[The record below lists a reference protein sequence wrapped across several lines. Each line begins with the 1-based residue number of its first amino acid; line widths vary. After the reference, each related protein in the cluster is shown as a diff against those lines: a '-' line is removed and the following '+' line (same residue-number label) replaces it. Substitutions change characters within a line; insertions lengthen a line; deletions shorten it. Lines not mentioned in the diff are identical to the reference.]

1 MIRASSVFI
10 LGVFLSLFSPAGLRA
25 QSLSLDEFMGFVK
38 QYHPFVKQARI
49 ELNLSETKLLKARGA
64 FDPKIEAAFKEKTV
78 KNSPYYE
85 RLNAAFTLPTPI
97 GVELKAEISEAEG
110 DLLNPEN
117 VVSGNRLYAVGADLD
132 LGKGLWANPRN
143 TALKQARRFVKQA
156 EEENRLAVNQILEEA
171 SHAFL
176 DWYAAYQQWNIIGQF
191 VENAAFRF
199 QGVKRRVA
207 SGDLAPI
214 DSLEARIAYNN
225 RKLLW
230 EKSLIK
236 LNRTA
241 LKASN
246 FLWLED
252 QPIEIREKT
261 MPTLSEDTLLL
272 YADVENPP
280 LANHPKMKALNYKIE
295 QQRLEQRLQRNALLP
310 EIKLGYRWLSGTNPL
325 QTLQAALDPENNITQ
340 FKVKMPLF
348 LRKERANLKLSS
360 LKLDDLVLAQEQTR
374 LELGN
379 KINALNAQKNSLTK
393 QKQLTK
399 QMVEDYKIL
408 FEGEQKKFDAGESS
422 LFLVNS
428 REAKWLDAV
437 QKFIGIEQAEQKTK
451 LSYYFLVNF

>member
-10 LGVFLSLFSPAGLRA
+10 LGIFLGLFSPAELKA

-38 QYHPFVKQARI
+38 QHHPFVKQAKI

-97 GVELKAEISEAEG
+97 GMELKAEISEAEG

-156 EEENRLAVNQILEEA
+156 EEENRLAVNQILVEA

-176 DWYAAYQQWNIIGQF
+176 DWYASYQQWNIIGQF

-199 QGVKRRVA
+199 QGVKQRVA

>member
-10 LGVFLSLFSPAGLRA
+10 LGIFLGLFSPAGLRA

-38 QYHPFVKQARI
+38 QHHPFVKQAKI
-49 ELNLSETKLLKARGA
+49 ELNLSETKLLKAWGA

-97 GVELKAEISEAEG
+97 GMELKAEISEAEG

-117 VVSGNRLYAVGADLD
+117 VVSGNHLYAVGADLD

-199 QGVKRRVA
+199 QGVKQRVA

-236 LNRTA
+236 LNRAA

-261 MPTLSEDTLLL
+261 MPTLAEDALLL

-280 LANHPKMKALNYKIE
+280 LASHPKMKALNYKIE

>member
-38 QYHPFVKQARI
+38 QYHPFVKQAKI

-199 QGVKRRVA
+199 QGVKQRVA

-379 KINALNAQKNSLTK
+379 KIDALNAQKNSLTK

>member
-1 MIRASSVFI
+1 MIRARSVFI
-10 LGVFLSLFSPAGLRA
+10 LGVFLSLFSSAGLRA

-199 QGVKRRVA
+199 QGVKQRVA

-236 LNRTA
+236 LNRAA

-261 MPTLSEDTLLL
+261 MPTLAEDALLP

-280 LANHPKMKALNYKIE
+280 LASHPKMKVLNYKIE

-340 FKVKMPLF
+340 FKVKMPVF

-379 KINALNAQKNSLTK
+379 KIDALNAQKNSLTK
-393 QKQLTK
+393 QKQLTQ

>member
-10 LGVFLSLFSPAGLRA
+10 LGIFLGLFSPAGLRA

-38 QYHPFVKQARI
+38 QHHPFVKQAKI
-49 ELNLSETKLLKARGA
+49 ELNLSETKLLKAWGA

-199 QGVKRRVA
+199 QGVKQRVA

-236 LNRTA
+236 LNRAA

-261 MPTLSEDTLLL
+261 MPTLAEDALLL

-280 LANHPKMKALNYKIE
+280 LASHPKMKVLNYKIE

-437 QKFIGIEQAEQKTK
+437 QKLISIEQAEQKTK
-451 LSYYFLVNF
+451 LSYYFSVNF

>member
-38 QYHPFVKQARI
+38 QYHPFVKQAKI

>member
-1 MIRASSVFI
+1 MTRARSVFI
-10 LGVFLSLFSPAGLRA
+10 LGIFLSLFSPAGLKA

-38 QYHPFVKQARI
+38 QHHPFVKQAKI

-199 QGVKRRVA
+199 QGVKQRVA

-261 MPTLSEDTLLL
+261 MPTLAEDTLLL
-272 YADVENPP
+272 YSDVENPP

-393 QKQLTK
+393 QKQLTQ

-408 FEGEQKKFDAGESS
+408 FEGEQKKFNAGESS

-437 QKFIGIEQAEQKTK
+437 QKLISIEQAEQKTK
-451 LSYYFLVNF
+451 LSYYFSVNF

>member
-38 QYHPFVKQARI
+38 QYHPFVKQAKI

-261 MPTLSEDTLLL
+261 MPTLAEDTLLL

>member
-1 MIRASSVFI
+1 MIRARSVFI

-64 FDPKIEAAFKEKTV
+64 FDPKFEAAFKEKTV

-199 QGVKRRVA
+199 QGVKQRVA

-236 LNRTA
+236 LNRAA

-261 MPTLSEDTLLL
+261 MPTLAEDALLL
-272 YADVENPP
+272 YADMENPP
-280 LANHPKMKALNYKIE
+280 LASHPKMKVLNYKIE

-379 KINALNAQKNSLTK
+379 KIDALNAQKNSLTK
-393 QKQLTK
+393 QKQLTE

>member
-1 MIRASSVFI
+1 MTRARSVFI
-10 LGVFLSLFSPAGLRA
+10 LGIFLSLFSPAGLKA

-38 QYHPFVKQARI
+38 QHHPFVKQAKI

-199 QGVKRRVA
+199 QGVKQRVA

-261 MPTLSEDTLLL
+261 MPTLAEDTLLL

-393 QKQLTK
+393 QKQLTQ

-408 FEGEQKKFDAGESS
+408 FEGEQKKFNAGESS

-437 QKFIGIEQAEQKTK
+437 QKLISIEQAEQKTK
-451 LSYYFLVNF
+451 LSYYFSVNF

>member
-1 MIRASSVFI
+1 M
-10 LGVFLSLFSPAGLRA
+10 
-25 QSLSLDEFMGFVK
+25 
-38 QYHPFVKQARI
+38 
-49 ELNLSETKLLKARGA
+49 
-64 FDPKIEAAFKEKTV
+64 
-78 KNSPYYE
+78 
-85 RLNAAFTLPTPI
+85 
-97 GVELKAEISEAEG
+97 
-110 DLLNPEN
+110 
-117 VVSGNRLYAVGADLD
+117 
-132 LGKGLWANPRN
+132 
-143 TALKQARRFVKQA
+143 
-156 EEENRLAVNQILEEA
+156 
-171 SHAFL
+171 
-176 DWYAAYQQWNIIGQF
+176 
-191 VENAAFRF
+191 
-199 QGVKRRVA
+199 
-207 SGDLAPI
+207 
-214 DSLEARIAYNN
+214 EARIAYNN

-236 LNRTA
+236 LNRAA

-261 MPTLSEDTLLL
+261 MPTLAEGTLLL

-280 LANHPKMKALNYKIE
+280 LASHPKMKALNYKIE
-295 QQRLEQRLQRNALLP
+295 QQRLEQRLQRNAILP

-437 QKFIGIEQAEQKTK
+437 QKFISIEQAEQKTK
-451 LSYYFLVNF
+451 LSYYFSVNF